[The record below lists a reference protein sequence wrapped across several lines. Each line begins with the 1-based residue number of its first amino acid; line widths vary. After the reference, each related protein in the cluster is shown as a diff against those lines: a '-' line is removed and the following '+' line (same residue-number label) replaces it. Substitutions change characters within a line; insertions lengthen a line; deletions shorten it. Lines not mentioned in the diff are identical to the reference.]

1 MASAQ
6 FNHSGR
12 THSLLSVCLNA
23 GKYVACTLCAA
34 RKKKTELVKLKNPV
48 IRLSGVWGTME
59 GGDTANPR
67 LAVAL
72 CSVFALLINKLNT
85 QLEDD
90 ECNRDAFLLLRWAT
104 LSL

>member
-1 MASAQ
+1 
-6 FNHSGR
+6 
-12 THSLLSVCLNA
+12 
-23 GKYVACTLCAA
+23 
-34 RKKKTELVKLKNPV
+34 
-48 IRLSGVWGTME
+48 ME

-72 CSVFALLINKLNT
+72 CSVFALFISKLNT